1 MGHAGEKHQDC
12 QQNQPTIDAASL
24 DFLAVCEIDPATFLR
39 AFQCRGWRWSSRW
52 FSAMHGL
59 SPNILVHEEVDS
71 ELEVGAVEL
80 RGQWWELAFGGDG
93 VPAGAV
99 DGYIVC

>member
-1 MGHAGEKHQDC
+1 
-12 QQNQPTIDAASL
+12 
-24 DFLAVCEIDPATFLR
+24 
-39 AFQCRGWRWSSRW
+39 
-52 FSAMHGL
+52 MHGL